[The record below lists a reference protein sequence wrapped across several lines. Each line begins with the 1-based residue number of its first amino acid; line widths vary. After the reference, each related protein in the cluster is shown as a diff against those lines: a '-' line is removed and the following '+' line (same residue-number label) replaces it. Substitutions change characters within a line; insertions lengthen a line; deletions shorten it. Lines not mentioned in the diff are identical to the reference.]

1 MKQSDN
7 TVTTM
12 QQASALVMA
21 QPQQRVITLGSGQS
35 LTITRLSWISFE
47 LLWQEL
53 CVLLAAWPQDAQLD
67 DAALVGQLSQAPQF
81 VLKLAALSSG
91 IAEDELARWDHD
103 AVLQLAA
110 AALQFNFTQ
119 PAGLRDFFGGLATLW
134 QAAQGPQHVEQA
146 VDSPRS
152 N

>member
-12 QQASALVMA
+12 QQASGLVMA
-21 QPQQRVITLGSGQS
+21 QPQQQTITLGNGQS
-35 LTITRLSWISFE
+35 LIIRRLDWVSFE

-53 CVLLAAWPQDAQLD
+53 CVLLAAWSNA
-67 DAALVGQLSQAPQF
+67 AALSEEGLAGQLASAPQF

-91 IAEDELARWDHD
+91 IPEEELAQWDHD
-103 AVLQLAA
+103 AVLQVAA

-119 PAGLRDFFGGLATLW
+119 PAGLRDFFGGLAALW
-134 QAAQGPQHVEQA
+134 QAAQGQGQPA
-146 VDSPRS
+146 ANSPDRS
-152 N
+152 